1 MNVGKNAKADV
12 DLIIQIDLPDLPD
25 KPIFPHLTFA
35 VQQVASKVYR
45 QWLGYAQGEPLP
57 TGKITPRSGA
67 YLKSI
72 ALAQKNDLLW
82 EVSANAPYAGA
93 IEYGTAAYDM
103 KQVLLTSAK
112 VRRTSKGKRYLII
125 PFRHGTGTGSG
136 QGISFGGNVMTQPEH
151 ALALSV
157 LHDAPSRVTGVGQR
171 PSGNFPG
178 MMVPQ
183 IKYKWGGRLTKQ
195 HLQQAGLA
203 PQRVQRLQ
211 GMVRFDHPQGGHSQY
226 LTFRVMMEGSA
237 GWQRTAQPGR
247 FPMKTAL
254 DKYRGAA
261 DQIFQAAVQQDVAAL
276 LGG

>member
-1 MNVGKNAKADV
+1 MADV

-25 KPIFPHLTFA
+25 KPLFPHLAFA
-35 VQQVASKVYR
+35 VQQVAGKVYR

-82 EVSANAPYAGA
+82 EISSNAPYAGA
-93 IEYGTAAYDM
+93 IEYGSAAYDM

-112 VRRTSKGKRYLII
+112 VRRTKDGRRYLII

-136 QGISFGGNVMTQPEH
+136 KGISFGGNVMTPPEH
-151 ALALSV
+151 ALALKV

-171 PSGNFPG
+171 PSGNFPNL
-178 MMVPQ
+178 MVPQ
-183 IKYKWGGRLTKQ
+183 LKYQWGGRLTRQ

-211 GMVRFDHPQGGHSQY
+211 GMVRFDKPLGASGGGGGHSQY
-226 LTFRVMMEGSA
+226 LTFRVMMEGGS
-237 GWQRTAQPGR
+237 GWLRPAQPGR

-261 DQIFQAAVQQDVAAL
+261 DQIFQAAVQQDVASL
-276 LGG
+276 LGQ

>member
-1 MNVGKNAKADV
+1 MAADI

-25 KPIFPHLTFA
+25 KPLFPHLAFA
-35 VQQVASKVYR
+35 VQQVAGKVYR

-57 TGKITPRSGA
+57 SGKITPRSGA

-82 EVSANAPYAGA
+82 EISSNAPYAGA
-93 IEYGTAAYDM
+93 IEYGSAAYDM
-103 KQVLLTSAK
+103 KQVLLTSPK
-112 VRRTSKGKRYLII
+112 VRRKDGRRYLII

-136 QGISFGGNVMTQPEH
+136 KGISFGANVMTQQEH
-151 ALALSV
+151 ALALKV

-178 MMVPQ
+178 VMVPNLE
-183 IKYKWGGRLTKQ
+183 YKFGGRLTKKY
-195 HLQQAGLA
+195 LQQAGLA

-211 GMVRFDHPQGGHSQY
+211 GMVRFDKPLGSAGGGGGHSQY
-226 LTFRVMMEGSA
+226 LTFRVMMEGAS
-237 GWQRTAQPGR
+237 GWVRPPQPGR

-261 DQIFQAAVQQDVAAL
+261 DQIFQAAVQQDVASL